1 MLGFQLVQEG
11 RIRLSIT
18 PEMKQSIHLLTMSGQ
33 ELARFLQEAADE
45 NPVLELAERSA
56 PRTRLPR
63 RLNQGRFSSYDPLL
77 QIKGAEPTLEHLLIS
92 QLRLQNLP
100 AAIEKT
106 AVYLA
111 GCVNDDGYLT
121 MNLTE
126 VVLAKGVSMPEA
138 EAALDI
144 LQSLDPAGVGARDL
158 RECLLIQIR
167 RDPFANQHAEHMV
180 EEGLEELVRFH
191 PGRAGIRLGI
201 SSQQAQAAFEYIT
214 CLDPKPCRSI
224 GCTERAH
231 YIIPDAVVQIRN
243 DELSLRLNS
252 AGVPRVSLN
261 ETCCRWIREID
272 ADEVW
277 SARAAEAR
285 AIIRSI
291 RMRRRT
297 LMRVLAAIMS
307 EQESFLRE
315 GPAGLKPLNLA
326 VIAEAIG
333 MHESTVSR
341 AVQGKY
347 VQTPHGV
354 FELKSFFASGL
365 ETTNGEMASAPA
377 VKLRLKEL
385 IRSER
390 SDRPYT
396 DSQLTAFLSNEGIV
410 ISRRTVAKYREEL
423 QILPSFE
430 RKRWGK

>member
-1 MLGFQLVQEG
+1 MLGFQLVQEA

-18 PEMKQSIHLLTMSGQ
+18 PEMKQSIHLLTLSGQ
-33 ELARFLQEAADE
+33 ELARYLQEAADE
-45 NPVLELAERSA
+45 NPVLELEEPSTL
-56 PRTRLPR
+56 RTRLPR
-63 RLNQGRFSSYDPLL
+63 RLNQERFSSYDPLL
-77 QIKGAEPTLEHLLIS
+77 QIKGAEPTLEQLLIS

-100 AAIEKT
+100 PVTEKT

-111 GCVNDDGYLT
+111 GCVNEDGYLT
-121 MNLTE
+121 MELTE
-126 VVLAKGVSMPEA
+126 VVSARGISMPEA
-138 EAALDI
+138 EAAMDI
-144 LQSLDPAGVGARDL
+144 LQSLDPAGVGARNL
-158 RECLLIQIR
+158 RECLLLQIR
-167 RDPFANQHAEHMV
+167 RDPFANQHAENMV
-180 EEGLEELVRFH
+180 EEVLEELVRFH
-191 PGRAGIRLGI
+191 PGRAGTRLGI
-201 SSQQAQAAFEYIT
+201 TSQQAQAAYDYIA

-243 DELSLRLNS
+243 GELSLRLNL

-261 ETCCRWIREID
+261 EACCRWIREID

-277 SARAAEAR
+277 SGRAAEAR
-285 AIIRSI
+285 AIIRSV

-326 VIAEAIG
+326 IIAEVIG

-341 AVQGKY
+341 AVNGKY

-354 FELKSFFASGL
+354 FELKAFFASGL

-390 SDRPYT
+390 AERPYS
-396 DSQLTAFLSNEGIV
+396 DSQLTALLANEGIV

-423 QILPSFE
+423 QILPSLE
-430 RKRWGK
+430 RKRWA

>member
-18 PEMKQSIHLLTMSGQ
+18 PEMKQSIHLLTLSGQ
-33 ELARFLQEAADE
+33 ELARYLQEAADE
-45 NPVLELAERSA
+45 NPVLELEEPSTL
-56 PRTRLPR
+56 RTRLPR
-63 RLNQGRFSSYDPLL
+63 RLNQERFSSYDPLL
-77 QIKGAEPTLEHLLIS
+77 QMKGAEPTLEHLLIS

-100 AAIEKT
+100 PAMEKT
-106 AVYLA
+106 AAYLA
-111 GCVNDDGYLT
+111 GCVNEDGYLT
-121 MNLTE
+121 MKLNE
-126 VVLAKGVSMPEA
+126 VVTVRGISMAEA
-138 EAALDI
+138 EAALNI
-144 LQSLDPAGVGARDL
+144 LQSLDPAGVGARNL
-158 RECLLIQIR
+158 SECLLIQIR
-167 RDPFANQHAEHMV
+167 RDPLANQHAKHMV

-191 PGRAGIRLGI
+191 PGRAGTRLGI
-201 SSQQAQAAFEYIT
+201 TSQQAQAAYDYIA

-243 DELSLRLNS
+243 GELSLGLNS

-261 ETCCRWIREID
+261 EACCRWIREID

-277 SARAAEAR
+277 SGRAAEAR
-285 AIIRSI
+285 AIIRSV

-326 VIAEAIG
+326 IIAEVIG

-341 AVQGKY
+341 AVNGKY

-354 FELKSFFASGL
+354 FELKAFFASGL
-365 ETTNGEMASAPA
+365 ETMNGEMASAPA
-377 VKLRLKEL
+377 VKLRLREL

-390 SDRPYT
+390 AERPYS
-396 DSQLTAFLSNEGIV
+396 DSQLTALLANEGIV

-423 QILPSFE
+423 QILPSLE
-430 RKRWGK
+430 RKRWA

>member
-1 MLGFQLVQEG
+1 MLGFQLVQEA

-18 PEMKQSIHLLTMSGQ
+18 PEMKQSIHLLTLSGQ
-33 ELARFLQEAADE
+33 ELARYLQEAAEE
-45 NPVLELAERSA
+45 NPVLELEEPSVL
-56 PRTRLPR
+56 RTRLSR
-63 RLNQGRFSSYDPLL
+63 RLHVGSFSSHDPLL
-77 QIKGAEPTLEHLLIS
+77 QVKGAEPTLEHLLIS
-92 QLRLQNLP
+92 QLRLQSLP
-100 AAIEKT
+100 PSVEKT
-106 AVYLA
+106 AIFLA
-111 GCVNDDGYLT
+111 GCVNEDGYLT
-121 MNLTE
+121 MDLTE
-126 VVLAKGVSMPEA
+126 VMAAREVSMPEA

-144 LQSLDPAGVGARDL
+144 LQSLDPAGVGARNL
-158 RECLLIQIR
+158 RECLLLQIR
-167 RDPFANQHAEHMV
+167 RDPLGNEHAEHMV

-191 PGRAGIRLGI
+191 PGRAGTRLGLT
-201 SSQQAQAAFEYIT
+201 SQQAQAAYDYISR
-214 CLDPKPCRSI
+214 LDPKPCRSM
-224 GCTERAH
+224 GCTEHPH
-231 YIIPDAVVQIRN
+231 YIVPDAVVQIRN
-243 DELSLRLNS
+243 NEVSLRLNS

-261 ETCCRWIREID
+261 EACCRWIREID

-277 SARAAEAR
+277 SGRAAEAR
-285 AIIRSI
+285 AIIRSV

-297 LMRVLAAIMS
+297 LMRVLAATMT
-307 EQESFLRE
+307 EQEAFLRE

-341 AVQGKY
+341 TVTGKY

-354 FELKSFFASGL
+354 FELKAFFASGL

-390 SDRPYT
+390 AERPYS
-396 DSQLTAFLSNEGIV
+396 DSQLTALLAKEGIV

-423 QILPSFE
+423 QILPSLE

>member
-18 PEMKQSIHLLTMSGQ
+18 PEMKQSIHLLTLSGQ
-33 ELARFLQEAADE
+33 ELTRYLQEAADE
-45 NPVLELAERSA
+45 NPVLELEEPSTL
-56 PRTRLPR
+56 RTRLPR
-63 RLNQGRFSSYDPLL
+63 RLNQERFSSYDPLL
-77 QIKGAEPTLEHLLIS
+77 QMKGAEPTLEHLLIS
-92 QLRLQNLP
+92 QLRLQNLTP
-100 AAIEKT
+100 AMETT

-111 GCVNDDGYLT
+111 GCVNDDGYLP
-121 MNLTE
+121 MELTE
-126 VVLAKGVSMPEA
+126 VASARGISMPEA

-144 LQSLDPAGVGARDL
+144 LQSLDPAGVGARNL
-158 RECLLIQIR
+158 RECLLLQIR
-167 RDPFANQHAEHMV
+167 RDPLANQHAEYMV
-180 EEGLEELVRFH
+180 AKGLEELVRFH
-191 PGRAGIRLGI
+191 PGRAGTRLGI
-201 SSQQAQAAFEYIT
+201 SSQQAQAAYDYIA

-224 GCTERAH
+224 GCTERPH

-261 ETCCRWIREID
+261 EACCRWIKEID

-277 SARAAEAR
+277 SGRAAEAR
-285 AIIRSI
+285 AIIRSV

-326 VIAEAIG
+326 IIAEAIG

-341 AVQGKY
+341 AVNGKY

-354 FELKSFFASGL
+354 FELKAFFASGL

-390 SDRPYT
+390 AERPYS
-396 DSQLTAFLSNEGIV
+396 DSQLTALLANEGIV

-423 QILPSFE
+423 QILPSLE
-430 RKRWGK
+430 RKRWA